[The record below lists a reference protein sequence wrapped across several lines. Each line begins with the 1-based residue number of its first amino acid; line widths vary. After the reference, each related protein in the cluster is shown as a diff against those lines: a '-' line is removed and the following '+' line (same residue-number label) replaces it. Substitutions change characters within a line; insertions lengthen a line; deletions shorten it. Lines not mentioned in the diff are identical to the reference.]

1 MKCKYTK
8 NIYLRQ
14 ETTFASANVIAQ
26 CASVVSPSV
35 WTEHVGAGHVGAG
48 SEPARTECDGVE
60 PARTECDRVEFTP
73 TNTIMQNTNEKK
85 PSQRAEHVGAGHVGA
100 GSEPART
107 NPDHPTNHDR
117 HGNRI
122 HPEPPRTE
130 CDHME
135 PDCIPTVMQ
144 NSNEKMPSQR
154 VEHVWPGHV
163 GAGSEPPRTECDR
176 VEPARTE
183 CDRVEPARTRCG
195 GVEPACIPT
204 VMQRKNLQRVYAKRQ
219 F

>member
-48 SEPARTECDGVE
+48 SEP
-60 PARTECDRVEFTP
+60 
-73 TNTIMQNTNEKK
+73 
-85 PSQRAEHVGAGHVGA
+85 
-100 GSEPART
+100 
-107 NPDHPTNHDR
+107 
-117 HGNRI
+117 
-122 HPEPPRTE
+122 
-130 CDHME
+130 
-135 PDCIPTVMQ
+135 
-144 NSNEKMPSQR
+144 
-154 VEHVWPGHV
+154 
-163 GAGSEPPRTECDR
+163 PRTECDR

-195 GVEPACIPT
+195 GVEPAHTECDCVEPACIPT
-204 VMQRKNLQRVYAKRQ
+204 DMQRKNLQRVYAKRQ